1 MRWLFFALHAGMHNR
16 EHIPLSCPG
25 LLIRRS
31 GYYMAAS
38 SVSILVCIKHRTTPY
53 DRRTST
59 RYGNR
64 LQHARLF
71 DFLVSETHH
80 SGRPVLATH
89 IFSFLQ
95 FFFSDVT
102 MRVFL
107 FACSFSIY
115 PPHPLFRDLV
125 FLMWLML
132 SQASLSFSLRLST
145 SDELSWSKFGMSA
158 LTPLVCCLAS

>member
-16 EHIPLSCPG
+16 EHTPLPCPG

-38 SVSILVCIKHRTTPY
+38 SVSILVCIKHRTIPY

-64 LQHARLF
+64 LQHACGDLIFGFRNTPLWEACTCDITYF
-71 DFLVSETHH
+71 PFCNFLL
-80 SGRPVLATH
+80 GRYPA
-89 IFSFLQ
+89 
-95 FFFSDVT
+95 
-102 MRVFL
+102 RVFVCLLL
-107 FACSFSIY
+107 FYLSI
-115 PPHPLFRDLV
+115 PPFRDLV

-132 SQASLSFSLRLST
+132 SQASLSHFPLFDDLS
-145 SDELSWSKFGMSA
+145 
-158 LTPLVCCLAS
+158 